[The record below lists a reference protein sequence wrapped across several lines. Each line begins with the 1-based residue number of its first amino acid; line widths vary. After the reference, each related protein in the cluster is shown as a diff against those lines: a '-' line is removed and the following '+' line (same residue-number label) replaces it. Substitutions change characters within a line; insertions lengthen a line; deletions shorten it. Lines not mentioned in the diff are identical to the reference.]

1 MRIIMQNTERHNNL
15 SHEAG
20 AQIPGSIRVIN
31 ANLSLLLIILL
42 IGILIISLIIVI
54 G

>member
-1 MRIIMQNTERHNNL
+1 MQHTEGHNVL
-15 SHEAG
+15 YQEAV
-20 AQIPGSIRVIN
+20 AQNPGSIRVIN

-42 IGILIISLIIVI
+42 IGILIISLIILI